1 MTMTTTAEAVEA
13 LVADEGGSHLVKPEV
28 SALEAISR
36 SEVAM
41 QLDSAHRWPR
51 SATKFLRE
59 ATTLATL
66 SVEIAE
72 SCMYSVPRGGK
83 MLTGPSVRLAEICAA
98 SWGNLHVGAR
108 VIDATETEVIAQAVA
123 WDLEKNVRVTIE
135 AQRSIV
141 GKRGRFDDDMIRV
154 TGMAA
159 ISIAMRNAVFR
170 VIPRAYVE
178 TVYAKAKAVAVGDAK
193 TLTTRRDDLLA
204 RLGKMGITQDRVLAR
219 LELKGVDDIT
229 LEHIETLI
237 GIGTAIKGGELQ
249 VDEAF
254 PLAAPS
260 PVPPGTPEGR
270 RIKLGGGSKKQPT
283 GGVTAP
289 VANGAAAQGQS
300 SGTSPI
306 PAPSHAAAPA
316 DLSEPELHETL
327 AQVDDDWGTPGSA
340 DVIASWSAQQR
351 SDAMTW
357 ASAVLHDGPMSIQ
370 VNRPAHTLRSLREPG
385 ED

>member
-1 MTMTTTAEAVEA
+1 MAAVTTAEAIEA
-13 LVADEGGSHLVKPEV
+13 LVATDGDAHLVRPEV

-59 ATTLATL
+59 ATSLATL

-108 VIDATETEVIAQAVA
+108 VIDANETEVVAQAVA

-159 ISIAMRNAVFR
+159 ISIAMRNAIFR

-193 TLTTRRDDLLA
+193 TLGARRDDLLA
-204 RLGKMGITQDRVLAR
+204 RLGKMGVTQDRVLAR

-229 LEHIETLI
+229 LEHVETLI
-237 GIGTAIKGGELQ
+237 GIGTAIKSGDMQLDQ
-249 VDEAF
+249 AF
-254 PLAAPS
+254 PQAAPS

-270 RIKLGGGSKKQPT
+270 RIKLNKKQPA
-283 GGVTAP
+283 GGNPADT
-289 VANGAAAQGQS
+289 NGAAAPAKESGS
-300 SGTSPI
+300 SPPLQTA
-306 PAPSHAAAPA
+306 PAPAAAPV
-316 DLSEPELHETL
+316 DLTKLVQMLNEL
-327 AQVDDDWGTPGSA
+327 DDSWGEYDGTS
-340 DVIASWSAQQR
+340 VVASWTEKQR
-351 SDAMTW
+351 REALDW
-357 ASAVLHDGPMSIQ
+357 ASACLNDGTMATQ
-370 VNRPAHTLRSLREPG
+370 ANRPAHTLIGRQPG